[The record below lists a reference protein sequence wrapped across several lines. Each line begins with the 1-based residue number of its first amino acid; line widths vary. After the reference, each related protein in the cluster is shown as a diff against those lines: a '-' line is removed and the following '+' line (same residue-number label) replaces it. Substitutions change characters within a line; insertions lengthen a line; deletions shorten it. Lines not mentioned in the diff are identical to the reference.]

1 MPTIFIA
8 TDYSDES
15 QPILPAYDGT
25 QGDLS
30 LTLPPG
36 AATKSVFTNKLSPSD
51 GKWFQEPQMD
61 LCVV

>member
-1 MPTIFIA
+1 MSHILNTIMCLYEYLKILA
-8 TDYSDES
+8 TDYSDAS

-36 AATKSVFTNKLSPSD
+36 AATKSVFTSKIS
-51 GKWFQEPQMD
+51 F
-61 LCVV
+61 